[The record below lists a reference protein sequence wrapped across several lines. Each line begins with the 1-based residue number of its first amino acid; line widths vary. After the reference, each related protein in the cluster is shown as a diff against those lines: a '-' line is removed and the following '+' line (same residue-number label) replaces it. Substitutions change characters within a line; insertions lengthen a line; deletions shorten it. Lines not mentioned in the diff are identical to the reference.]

1 MDLLTILGT
10 AWALAMDAFA
20 VAAAVAAGLPR
31 LTARHT
37 FRLTWHFGL
46 FQALMTIIGWFG
58 GSVLSSFIG
67 LLGNWIAFGLLTFL
81 GIRMIRQS
89 FQPEN
94 RGHDYDPT
102 RGWSLMGLSIA
113 TSLDALAVGV
123 SLGLIGLSIWVPAAI
138 IGAVALVLTYVGTH
152 IGRRAGDSLGHWAE
166 RIGGVVLIAIG
177 CRILIQ
183 HLIGPA

>member
-1 MDLLTILGT
+1 
-10 AWALAMDAFA
+10 MDAFA

-37 FRLTWHFGL
+37 FRLSWHFGL
-46 FQALMTIIGWFG
+46 FQALMPIIGWFG
-58 GSVLSSFIG
+58 GQALTSIIG
-67 LLGNWIAFGLLTFL
+67 LLGDWLAFGLLVFL
-81 GIRMIRQS
+81 GLRMIRQS
-89 FQPEN
+89 FQPEK
-94 RGHDYDPT
+94 RGRHYDPT
-102 RGWSLMGLSIA
+102 KGWSLVGLSMA
-113 TSLDALAVGV
+113 TSIDAFAVGV

-177 CRILIQ
+177 SRILIQ

>member
-31 LTARHT
+31 MTARHT
-37 FRLTWHFGL
+37 FRLSWHFGL
-46 FQALMTIIGWFG
+46 FQALMPIIGWTG

-67 LLGNWIAFGLLTFL
+67 VLGDWMAFGLLTFL

-89 FQPEN
+89 FQT
-94 RGHDYDPT
+94 GHRDRDYDPT
-102 RGWSLMGLSIA
+102 RGWSLVGLSMA

-123 SLGLIGLSIWVPAAI
+123 SLGLIGLSIWVPAGI
-138 IGAVALVLTYVGTH
+138 IGGVALVLTYVGTQ
-152 IGRRAGDSLGHWAE
+152 IGRRAGSMLGPWAE
-166 RIGGVVLIAIG
+166 RTGGAVLIAIG
-177 CRILIQ
+177 IRILALQ
-183 HLIGPA
+183 LISSA

>member
-1 MDLLTILGT
+1 M

-37 FRLTWHFGL
+37 FRLSWHFGL
-46 FQALMTIIGWFG
+46 FQALMPIIGWFG
-58 GSVLSSFIG
+58 GQALTSIIG
-67 LLGNWIAFGLLTFL
+67 LLGDWLAFGLLVFL
-81 GIRMIRQS
+81 GLRMIRQS
-89 FQPEN
+89 IQPEK
-94 RGHDYDPT
+94 RGRHYDPT
-102 RGWSLMGLSIA
+102 KGWSLVGLSMA
-113 TSLDALAVGV
+113 TSIDAFAVGV

-177 CRILIQ
+177 SRILIQ

>member
-20 VAAAVAAGLPR
+20 VSAAVAAGLPR

-37 FRLTWHFGL
+37 FRLSWHFGL
-46 FQALMTIIGWFG
+46 FQALMPIIGWSG
-58 GSVLSSFIG
+58 GSVLSAAIG
-67 LLGNWIAFGLLTFL
+67 ILGNWTAFGLLTFL
-81 GIRMIRQS
+81 GLHMIRQS
-89 FQPEN
+89 FKPET

-102 RGWSLMGLSIA
+102 KGLSLVGLSLA

-138 IGAVALVLTYVGTH
+138 IGAVALLLTWVGTH
-152 IGRRAGDSLGHWAE
+152 IGRRAGNRLGQWAE
-166 RIGGVVLIAIG
+166 RLGGLVLIVIG
-177 CRILIQ
+177 VRILIQ
-183 HLIGPA
+183 HLVGSA